1 MKGHA
6 RSHLLLLGVMVVW
19 SFAFMGIKNLLD
31 PLEPMLLNQGRFA
44 FAALVFL
51 PVLVFRHGKHP
62 RIGPRDAG
70 LLVVLAAL
78 SVFGYFLALNYGEQY
93 VPSGVTS
100 LLVSTSP
107 LFTLTLAVIFLKEKV
122 SAAQGA
128 GFLLAFFGLFLV
140 VYLGTPSESGGEVY
154 KGAALLLL
162 AAMSWGAYTVLMK
175 SMTSRLD
182 PLQVTGY
189 SSVIGFLLML
199 PFTGSGA
206 RQQLESLT
214 AGQWAWLAYLGLA
227 CTCLGVF
234 IYNYALAD
242 LEASRASAYIYL
254 VPVLSLFWGWL
265 FLDEAANAFV
275 LLGAGTVIGGLLLV
289 EGQKVL
295 PRRGKRA
302 VRPPDNV

>member
-19 SFAFMGIKNLLD
+19 SFAFMGIKNLLGQ
-31 PLEPMLLNQGRFA
+31 LEPMLLNQGRFA
-44 FAALVFL
+44 FATLVFL
-51 PVLVFRHGKHP
+51 PMLVIRRSKHP
-62 RIGPRDAG
+62 RVGPRDAG
-70 LLVVLAAL
+70 LLVVLASL
-78 SVFGYFLALNYGEQY
+78 SAFGYFLALNYGERY
-93 VPSGVTS
+93 VPSGITA

-107 LFTLTLAVIFLKEKV
+107 LFTLALAVIFLKEKV
-122 SAAQGA
+122 SATQGA

-140 VYLGTPSESGGEVY
+140 VYLGTPRESGGEVY

-162 AAMSWGAYTVLMK
+162 AAISWGGYTVLMK
-175 SMTSRLD
+175 SMTRRLD

-199 PFTGSGA
+199 PFTSSGTG
-206 RQQLESLT
+206 QQLASLT

-227 CTCLGVF
+227 CTSLGVF
-234 IYNYALAD
+234 IYNYALSD

-275 LLGAGTVIGGLLLV
+275 LLGASTVIGGLLLV
-289 EGQKVL
+289 EGKNLL
-295 PRRGKRA
+295 PRRDEEA
-302 VRPPDNV
+302 ELPPGNV